1 MSIHRR
7 HRLLVFMDA
16 VGVTEGY
23 KPIWH
28 RLLNLVGI
36 TDVNTQVT
44 LRSSYHHFSG
54 KQHLEWKKTRKQ
66 PGFNT
71 DEMMQRRVTNW
82 VVSVIEQHEPDLIV
96 CFDPALLFLLNPDW
110 GQATLD
116 RLRGGLYIAMN
127 VPWVVTLP
135 LTAYHTKAKST
146 DIAKLNQGF
155 VEKGDF
161 NDFQKELEYNTIDSD
176 DGDDEDDQDQE
187 TESDRRNED
196 SRMEWHEPIIIPF
209 GKTVLRYDFEKVQRL
224 LTRIPVE
231 ELNYA
236 SIRE

>member
-1 MSIHRR
+1 MSITRR

-16 VGVTEGY
+16 IGITEGY

-28 RLLNLVGI
+28 RLLNTVGI
-36 TDVNTQVT
+36 NEQNTQVT

-71 DEMMQRRVTNW
+71 SEIMQRRVSSW
-82 VVSVIEQHEPDLIV
+82 VDSVIAQHEPDLIV

-116 RLRGGLYIAMN
+116 KLRGGLYIEKGI
-127 VPWVVTLP
+127 PWVVTLP
-135 LTAYHTKAKST
+135 MTAYHTKAKST

-155 VEKGDF
+155 VEKSEF
-161 NDFQKELEYNTIDSD
+161 NDFQKELDYSTLNSSE
-176 DGDDEDDQDQE
+176 DDEESEDQE

-209 GKTVLRYDFEKVQRL
+209 GKTVLRYDFQKVQRL
-224 LTRIPVE
+224 LSRIPVE
-231 ELNYA
+231 DLTYA
-236 SIRE
+236 QLRE

>member
-1 MSIHRR
+1 MSAKRR
-7 HRLLVFMDA
+7 HRLLVFTDA
-16 VGVTEGY
+16 VGITEGY

-28 RLLNLVGI
+28 RLLGVVGI
-36 TDVNTQVT
+36 TEQNTQVIT
-44 LRSSYHHFSG
+44 RTSYHHFSG

-71 DEMMQRRVTNW
+71 DSIMQSKVTKW
-82 VVSVIEQHEPDLIV
+82 VRSVIDQHSPDLIV

-110 GQATLD
+110 NQATLD
-116 RLRGGLYIAMN
+116 KLRGGLYIVMDI
-127 VPWVVTLP
+127 PWVVTLP
-135 LTAYHTKAKST
+135 LTAYHTKAKSS

-161 NDFQKELEYNTIDSD
+161 NDFQKELDYASIGESE
-176 DGDDEDDQDQE
+176 DDEEVEDQE

-209 GKTVLRYDFEKVQRL
+209 GKTVLRYDFQKVQRL
-224 LTRIPVE
+224 LVRIPVE
-231 ELNYA
+231 DLSYA
-236 SIRE
+236 QLKE

>member
-1 MSIHRR
+1 MSFLRR

-16 VGVTEGY
+16 VGITEGY
-23 KPIWH
+23 KPLWH
-28 RLLNLVGI
+28 RLLTRVGI
-36 TDVNTQVT
+36 TEQTVQVT

-71 DEMMQRRVTNW
+71 NLAMQARVKKW
-82 VVSVIEQHEPDLIV
+82 VQGVIEQHQPDLIV

-110 GQATLD
+110 SQATLD
-116 RLRGGLYIAMN
+116 KLRGGLYIELG

-135 LTAYHTKAKST
+135 MTAYHTKAKST

-155 VEKGDF
+155 IEKGDF
-161 NDFQKELEYNTIDSD
+161 NDFQKELDYSSLDSPE
-176 DGDDEDDQDQE
+176 DDEDSEDQE
-187 TESDRRNED
+187 TETDRRNED

-224 LTRIPVE
+224 LSRIPVE
-231 ELNYA
+231 ELTY
-236 SIRE
+236 RQLKE